1 MPQTCEG
8 TYGQGWTGNY
18 PNCAYSGGT
27 GELNVASYRSPFEG
41 TKSSLGYGAELEGS
55 TIEDDWQ
62 KYFDEYDPTKESMLT
77 RAAGVDV
84 GQLQEAW
91 GLKAGQL
98 GEQYQQQLGG
108 IFEQAGTGTMDL
120 MSSWGGGG
128 QTMTGRKGRQR
139 KAIGKAA
146 GRAAGGYGLGLRQA
160 RENGELQLG
169 QARTDIYQGL
179 EADIYGERDKWKREQ
194 RSNLNTVLGMDIWGD
209 DDTSTGTDDT
219 YAGGTPSVSEGQCG
233 PGFYM
238 ATLGSGQ
245 SGCQPV
251 SGAGSGD
258 AGSAPA
264 FAGMDSA
271 AQCASKGGHWNGST
285 CDFDL

>member
-1 MPQTCEG
+1 MAT
-8 TYGQGWTGNY
+8 
-18 PNCAYSGGT
+18 
-27 GELNVASYRSPFEG
+27 
-41 TKSSLGYGAELEGS
+41 
-55 TIEDDWQ
+55 
-62 KYFDEYDPTKESMLT
+62 
-77 RAAGVDV
+77 
-84 GQLQEAW
+84 
-91 GLKAGQL
+91 GQL
-98 GEQYQQQLGG
+98 GLQQ
-108 IFEQAGTGTMDL
+108 AT
-120 MSSWGGGG
+120 
-128 QTMTGRKGRQR
+128 
-139 KAIGKAA
+139 
-146 GRAAGGYGLGLRQA
+146 
-160 RENGELQLG
+160 
-169 QARTDIYQGL
+169 TDIYQGL
-179 EADIYGERDKWKREQ
+179 ESDIYGERDRWQREQ
-194 RSNLNTVLGMDIWGD
+194 RSNLNTILGMDIWGD

-251 SGAGSGD
+251 SGDGSGD